1 MFEKKLQKT
10 LSAIKKIL
18 HDLDS
23 FSVKVLPVSFG
34 LSLITLEKSFKKCNK
49 IWDTNLVI
57 DKDNRNI
64 NPVYVIRHDPQ

>member
-1 MFEKKLQKT
+1 MLEKILQKI

-34 LSLITLEKSFKKCNK
+34 LSLIMLEKSFKKCK
-49 IWDTNLVI
+49 
-57 DKDNRNI
+57 KK
-64 NPVYVIRHDPQ
+64 